1 VYKLKLSVFIKIY
14 SVFYIVLLFRDP
26 INLLSKQDYLI
37 SSSIIMKEDANAE
50 WEVENIVNIKKVDK
64 RLKARI

>member
-1 VYKLKLSVFIKIY
+1 MYKLKLSVFIKIY